1 MAKWQERLANG
12 DLRHPAF
19 RARIR
24 DRELVLGTFVKSR
37 DPATTEALAIAGY
50 DFIVTDLE
58 HSPLSL
64 ADVEGIVRAC
74 DAYDVPVIA
83 RIPVSGLGQCG
94 QLLDVGVTGLQ
105 VSDVTSAATALAI
118 RAAAHYPPVGER
130 SLALSTRAARFGAVP
145 ASKHIPSSLAQTV
158 LIGQIESREGLA
170 ALAPILDTRVFDAL
184 FFGPAD
190 LSVSLREPGREVV
203 HPDVASTLGPAT
215 DTIIGGGTAAGI
227 ACAGADEAKRWAEQG
242 LTYLVISTD
251 LGLLRTT
258 AQSQL
263 GQLGQLR
270 TRS

>member
-1 MAKWQERLANG
+1 MADWHERLLSG
-12 DLRHPAF
+12 DLRHPTL

-24 DRELVLGTFVKSR
+24 DHELLAGTFVKSR
-37 DPATTEALAIAGY
+37 DPATTESLAIAGY
-50 DFIVTDLE
+50 DFIVVDLE
-58 HSPLSL
+58 HSPLSV
-64 ADVEGIVRAC
+64 ADVENIVRAC

-83 RIPVSGLGQCG
+83 RIPVTGLVLSG

-105 VSDVTSAATALAI
+105 VSDVTSAATALSV

-145 ASKHIPSSLAQTV
+145 ASRHIPASLAQTV

-170 ALAPILDTRVFDAL
+170 ALSSILETQVFDAL

-190 LSVSLREPGREVV
+190 LSVALREPGREVV
-203 HPDVASTLGPAT
+203 HPDVASTLGEAT
-215 DTIIGGGTAAGI
+215 GTIIGSGTSLGI
-227 ACAGADEAKRWAEQG
+227 ACADAGEARRWAEQG

-251 LGLLRTT
+251 LGMLRTT

-263 GQLGQLR
+263 GQLR
-270 TRS
+270 TRA